1 MGYFGGC
8 GGAGQVQAGAE
19 GDLDSRGGHRDRES
33 AEEMVE
39 LPQTCTELR
48 REPRLHSPALSLYNF
63 S

>member
-1 MGYFGGC
+1 MED
-8 GGAGQVQAGAE
+8 VE
-19 GDLDSRGGHRDRES
+19 GLGRSRQELKVIWTQEVATEIRES

-48 REPRLHSPALSLYNF
+48 REPRLHSPALSLYHF